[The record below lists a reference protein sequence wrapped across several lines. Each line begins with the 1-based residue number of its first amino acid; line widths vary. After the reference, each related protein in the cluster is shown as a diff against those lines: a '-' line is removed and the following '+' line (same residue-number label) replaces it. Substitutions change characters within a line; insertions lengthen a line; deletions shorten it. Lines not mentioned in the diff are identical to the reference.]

1 MDKHAID
8 LGVFLQPRSV
18 AVIGASDKPGS
29 WGSFMMGGLAAW
41 RYPGTIY
48 PVNRRA
54 GTVSGRPAFPDVR
67 DIPGEVDLAVA
78 VIPAAVARL
87 RDTTSNHGPNDAPN
101 DSSPRTP
108 DAPPPAHEKTP
119 FGR

>member
-1 MDKHAID
+1 MDKPAID

-29 WGSFMMGGLAAW
+29 WGSFMMEGLAAR

-54 GTVSGRPAFPDVR
+54 GTVFGHPAFTDVR
-67 DIPGEVDLAVA
+67 DIPGEVDLAVMA
-78 VIPAAVARL
+78 VPEAFVEETIRAC
-87 RDTTSNHGPNDAPN
+87 G
-101 DSSPRTP
+101 
-108 DAPPPAHEKTP
+108 EK
-119 FGR
+119 GVRGMS